1 MKKSKRAKKY
11 LRPFM
16 RKVKQ
21 RGGFLF
27 AGLGAII
34 AAIASSVASAAPA
47 VGSAIALGSATA
59 LGSFGMNK
67 ILGKG
72 RRKQLYRR
80 RLR

>member
-1 MKKSKRAKKY
+1 MKKKARIRKHLKPFFKR
-11 LRPFM
+11 
-16 RKVKQ
+16 VKQ
-21 RGGFLF
+21 RGGFIF